1 MALIGLL
8 NLEKLSPVLSPHSYY
23 YGESLFYVFASG
35 NKYESMP
42 NLLEEFEAFVR
53 DIILDQI
60 SNEGLTWKLES

>member
-42 NLLEEFEAFVR
+42 NLEEFEAFVH
-53 DIILDQI
+53 DIILDHI